1 MAWFPPVPEKSD
13 TAWGEANVVPTV
25 MGVDLPELEA
35 AVFHSSTDEGG
46 HLVSFFLES
55 QSTVPQSMMGHGPG
69 FLLQVFLENL
79 QPGLPQGC
87 PKLDWHRVSPELVV
101 PQTGS

>member
-1 MAWFPPVPEKSD
+1 MAWAPPVPEKSD
-13 TAWGEANVVPTV
+13 LAWGEASVVPTV

-35 AVFHSSTDEGG
+35 AGFHSSTDEGG
-46 HLVSFFLES
+46 LVVSLFLES
-55 QSTVPQSMMGHGPG
+55 QSTVPQSMTGHGPG

-87 PKLDWHRVSPELVV
+87 PKLDRHRVSPELVV